1 MEQPLTLDLQVPGVH
16 QLCHLLLFSLPEP
29 PPQPGPSLGEAGHM
43 PLSKAGKGMLSPGV
57 GLGHNTLKTQS
68 HPRSSI
74 GAEWGSHWLY
84 GHQGAD
90 IRSH

>member
-1 MEQPLTLDLQVPGVH
+1 
-16 QLCHLLLFSLPEP
+16 
-29 PPQPGPSLGEAGHM
+29 M

-84 GHQGAD
+84 GHQGAA